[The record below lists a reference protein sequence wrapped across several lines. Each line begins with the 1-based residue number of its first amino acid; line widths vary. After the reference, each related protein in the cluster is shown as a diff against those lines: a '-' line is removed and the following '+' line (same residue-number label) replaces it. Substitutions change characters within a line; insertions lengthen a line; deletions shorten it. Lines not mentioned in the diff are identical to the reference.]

1 MFRSL
6 NEDNKVK
13 LFMKTF
19 DSVSSNKNHSIP
31 ILNNEQILVD
41 WINTIRQPHCLLL
54 NSLLDDDIIGNGI
67 VFIEIISNFLQ
78 FFGFQELK
86 FNDNL
91 NKYEKLNLIILSL
104 LRLNKGKYFNIEI
117 KEKTLYFYNKIKL
130 IFQNKNLLIEF
141 IEFLK
146 EIYEKYG
153 LDTTNNNIQNQNIN
167 DNQSYDENDDINVF
181 QDINDKSFEKVFS
194 KKYHYNPIK
203 QNKITNININ
213 LCNKKNIYQQNKQK
227 INKSLDNII
236 YKQDN
241 KNNLVNGNFNNKINN
256 ETPSINSYTNK
267 IQLETKKNIFP
278 SHRIEKNNYYNK
290 IINPSLS
297 PTHNISIS
305 ISPSN
310 KIKLN
315 KTTKNIKINNIHPIE
330 KNMNQGEINL
340 TIGVIKKNLF
350 NNINNNNNIYP
361 IYNFYLPSKPI
372 LRISNELKD
381 YEKFNVKVNKN
392 IKLNYESIFQKEPII
407 KSPIKRIK
415 KTKRILNEKDY
426 LIKKWLM
433 SLKIIPRNFSYNSI
447 LNLCYNGILYCEI
460 LNKWN
465 KENNYYLNKEIMKKS
480 YSISQ
485 NQLYLK
491 KFFNS
496 ISSKHLKFKNS
507 EELIQQ
513 LINKNEKIA
522 FYILYELYDFYTKN
536 YQKYI
541 QTEKNKFPIHLH
553 IEKNNQEEDY
563 FCSSNRQNKSMQNI
577 FNYKNY
583 DTNHLNNKYLYLRNY
598 SQDVKKKE
606 KNLNLEKNND
616 ISLNYFYD
624 IETLNNDYL
633 RNNKSFKSIKKN
645 NNLSLKYSQ
654 INLKKGFLR
663 NKLYKRQN
671 TFNRKN
677 NSHSFN
683 YNKTPLR
690 SPKCFL
696 LFNSSHLN
704 MIKDETKKFLKH

>member
-1 MFRSL
+1 MSRSL
-6 NEDNKVK
+6 NADNKFK

-267 IQLETKKNIFP
+267 IQLETKKKYFP
-278 SHRIEKNNYYNK
+278 
-290 IINPSLS
+290 
-297 PTHNISIS
+297 
-305 ISPSN
+305 
-310 KIKLN
+310 
-315 KTTKNIKINNIHPIE
+315 
-330 KNMNQGEINL
+330 
-340 TIGVIKKNLF
+340 
-350 NNINNNNNIYP
+350 
-361 IYNFYLPSKPI
+361 
-372 LRISNELKD
+372 
-381 YEKFNVKVNKN
+381 
-392 IKLNYESIFQKEPII
+392 
-407 KSPIKRIK
+407 
-415 KTKRILNEKDY
+415 
-426 LIKKWLM
+426 
-433 SLKIIPRNFSYNSI
+433 FS
-447 LNLCYNGILYCEI
+447 
-460 LNKWN
+460 
-465 KENNYYLNKEIMKKS
+465 
-480 YSISQ
+480 
-485 NQLYLK
+485 
-491 KFFNS
+491 
-496 ISSKHLKFKNS
+496 
-507 EELIQQ
+507 
-513 LINKNEKIA
+513 
-522 FYILYELYDFYTKN
+522 
-536 YQKYI
+536 
-541 QTEKNKFPIHLH
+541 
-553 IEKNNQEEDY
+553 
-563 FCSSNRQNKSMQNI
+563 
-577 FNYKNY
+577 
-583 DTNHLNNKYLYLRNY
+583 
-598 SQDVKKKE
+598 
-606 KNLNLEKNND
+606 
-616 ISLNYFYD
+616 
-624 IETLNNDYL
+624 
-633 RNNKSFKSIKKN
+633 
-645 NNLSLKYSQ
+645 
-654 INLKKGFLR
+654 
-663 NKLYKRQN
+663 
-671 TFNRKN
+671 
-677 NSHSFN
+677 
-683 YNKTPLR
+683 
-690 SPKCFL
+690 
-696 LFNSSHLN
+696 
-704 MIKDETKKFLKH
+704 